1 MDLDRIIIE
10 PILTEKSN
18 TQRERHKYSFKV
30 DPRAN
35 KIEIIK
41 AVRKTFDV
49 HPVKCNIVNV
59 KRKPKRVRY
68 QLGYTSAWKKA
79 VITLP
84 ENESISIF
92 EGA

>member
-1 MDLDRIIIE
+1 MDLDHVIIE

-18 TQRERHKYSFKV
+18 IMRERHKYSFKV

-35 KIEIIK
+35 KIEVIK
-41 AVRKTFDV
+41 AVRKAFDV
-49 HPVKCNIVNV
+49 HPLRCNIVNV
-59 KRKPKRVRY
+59 KGKPKRVRY
-68 QLGYTSAWKKA
+68 QPGFTSAWKKA

-84 ENESISIF
+84 KNETISIF